1 MPRPTRNEIYDAVIR
16 KMVQQAL
23 EAQEQDYSMK
33 HADDSD
39 EQLIQYIKEQSAVL
53 GYTPRY
59 KEIIGWQLIELRFG
73 SWEGALRKA
82 DLRICTS
89 CSVNKLP
96 RIQQEVE
103 RQKAIYRQKK
113 AEKKERSTQ
122 RRMEQEQKACRKQ
135 LSASALRKDHTS

>member
-23 EAQEQDYSMK
+23 ESQEESFAGV
-33 HADDSD
+33 HASDSD
-39 EQLIQYIKEQSAVL
+39 EQLIQYIKKQTAIL

-59 KEIIGWQLIELRFG
+59 KEIIGWQLIEQRFG
-73 SWEGALRKA
+73 SWEGALQKA
-82 DLRICTS
+82 NLRICS
-89 CSVNKLP
+89 GCAVNKLP

-113 AEKKERSTQ
+113 AEKKERSAQ
-122 RRMEQEQKACRKQ
+122 RSLEQAQKKREQ
-135 LSASALRKDHTS
+135 

>member
-23 EAQEQDYSMK
+23 AAQEESFADV
-33 HADDSD
+33 HASDSD
-39 EQLIQYIKEQSAVL
+39 EQLIQYIKEQTAIL

-59 KEIIGWQLIELRFG
+59 KEVIGWQLMEQRFG
-73 SWEGALRKA
+73 SWEEALKKA
-82 DLRICTS
+82 NLRICSS
-89 CSVNKLP
+89 CAVNKLP

-113 AEKKERSTQ
+113 EEKKARSQQ
-122 RRMEQEQKACRKQ
+122 RLLEQAQKK
-135 LSASALRKDHTS
+135 

>member
-23 EAQEQDYSMK
+23 EAQEESFAGI
-33 HADDSD
+33 HASDSD
-39 EQLIQYIKEQSAVL
+39 EQLIQYIKEQTAFL

-59 KEIIGWQLIELRFG
+59 KEIIGWQLMEQRFG
-73 SWEGALRKA
+73 SWEEALKKA
-82 DLRICTS
+82 NLRTCTS

-113 AEKKERSTQ
+113 AEKKERSAQ
-122 RRMEQEQKACRKQ
+122 RLMEQAQKRREQ
-135 LSASALRKDHTS
+135 

>member
-23 EAQEQDYSMK
+23 EAQEASFAGA
-33 HADDSD
+33 HASDSD
-39 EQLIQYIKEQSAVL
+39 EQLIQYIKEQTAIL

-59 KEIIGWQLIELRFG
+59 KEVIGWQLIEQRFG
-73 SWEGALRKA
+73 SWEDALQKA
-82 DLRICTS
+82 DLRICS
-89 CSVNKLP
+89 GCAVNKLP

-113 AEKKERSTQ
+113 SEKKERSAQ
-122 RRMEQEQKACRKQ
+122 RLMEQAQKRRAQ
-135 LSASALRKDHTS
+135 

>member
-23 EAQEQDYSMK
+23 EAQEQDFSSR
-33 HADDSD
+33 HDADSD
-39 EQLIQYIKEQSAVL
+39 EQLIQYIKEQTEIL

-59 KEIIGWQLIELRFG
+59 KEVIGWQLIEQRFV
-73 SWEGALRKA
+73 SWEEALKKA
-82 DLRICTS
+82 GLRVCTG

-113 AEKKERSTQ
+113 AEKKERSQ
-122 RRMEQEQKACRKQ
+122 LRRMEQGQK
-135 LSASALRKDHTS
+135 

>member
-23 EAQEQDYSMK
+23 EAQEQDFSMK

-122 RRMEQEQKACRKQ
+122 RRIEQEQKACRKQ
-135 LSASALRKDHTS
+135 LSASALWKDHNS